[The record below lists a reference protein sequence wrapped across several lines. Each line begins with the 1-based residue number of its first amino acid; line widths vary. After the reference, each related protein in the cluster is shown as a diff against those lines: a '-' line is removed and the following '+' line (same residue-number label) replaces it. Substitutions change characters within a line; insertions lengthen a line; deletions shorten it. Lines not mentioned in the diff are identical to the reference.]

1 VGAGACGRVQVSPA
15 PGAADDRLAILEL
28 TSRLG
33 LLADER
39 HWAAVEQIFTDGS
52 RVRPAAG
59 GSPASP

>member
-1 VGAGACGRVQVSPA
+1 VSPA

-52 RVRPAAG
+52 RERPAAG